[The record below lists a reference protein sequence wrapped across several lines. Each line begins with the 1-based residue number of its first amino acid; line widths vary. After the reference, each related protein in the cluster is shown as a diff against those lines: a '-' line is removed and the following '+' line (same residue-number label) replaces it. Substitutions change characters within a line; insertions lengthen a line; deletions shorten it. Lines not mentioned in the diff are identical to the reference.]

1 MTKNVFDLITAIV
14 TGVEVIADGV
24 FCFLGATGKMDAKI
38 ASAWAGSVTIIG
50 GAVLG
55 VCARFIPDGE
65 QKKLAK
71 K

>member
-14 TGVEVIADGV
+14 TGLEIIADGV
-24 FCFLGATGKMDAKI
+24 FVFLGATGKMDAKT
-38 ASAWAGSVTIIG
+38 ASACAGSVTIVG

-55 VCARFIPDGE
+55 VCARFIPEAE
-65 QKKLAK
+65 QKKLEK

>member
-14 TGVEVIADGV
+14 TAVEIAADGI
-24 FCFLGATGKMDAKI
+24 FTYLGVTGKLDAK
-38 ASAWAGSVTIIG
+38 AATAWAGSVTIIG

-55 VCARFIPDGE
+55 VCARFIPEGE